1 MKTGNQALVFQG
13 RIGDNAKSI
22 NVIMGQWKKET
33 AGTVLSELDIT
44 MSLSIVDASQEEL
57 HRLEKTAKSWG
68 GFLSVGIVATGD
80 NSIRKIAENLA
91 SNAQGARK
99 LQNN

>member
-1 MKTGNQALVFQG
+1 MSSSLPQENAQEELFKRVQQYIISKRSMKTGNQALVFQG

-44 MSLSIVDASQEEL
+44 MSLSIAGASWEEL

-68 GFLSVGIVATGD
+68 PIYLSV
-80 NSIRKIAENLA
+80 
-91 SNAQGARK
+91 
-99 LQNN
+99 